1 MKFFALIA
9 GFAAAQT
16 TLDAVTG
23 GGARMSVVYAIED
36 GEFILTQRVRNLSGE
51 TKDRTTM
58 G

>member
-9 GFAAAQT
+9 SFAAAQT

-23 GGARMSVVYAIED
+23 GGARMSVVYAVED
-36 GEFILTQRVRNLSGE
+36 GELILTQRVKRSTGE
-51 TKDRTTM
+51 TEDRTTL